1 MSLTRSSL
9 SAIRGKAVVVA
20 VAIATI
26 SLAMQ
31 AAPVEAATAPS
42 RIISLSPSAT
52 EILFGIGAGKQVIAV
67 DDNSDYPTNA
77 PHSKLSSF
85 TPNVE
90 AIAALHPD
98 LVILQSTA
106 TKASAVQAGL
116 KKLKIA
122 VYLETTPNTFD
133 QAYSEFTDLGA
144 LTGHVSRA
152 KVQIAVMKSKISSII
167 ARAKKLTGVSIY
179 HELDNTLYSAT
190 SSTFIGSVYK
200 SFGVT
205 NIADAAATAD
215 SGGYPQLTSEYVVSA
230 NPTVIFLDDGAYG
243 ESPTTV
249 AARAG
254 WSGLSAVTQKHIVVI
269 PLDIA
274 DRWGPRLVDLY
285 TFIANSLATV
295 ASK

>member
-1 MSLTRSSL
+1 MFQALTPTTRF
-9 SAIRGKAVVVA
+9 KAA
-20 VAIATI
+20 LGAIALV
-26 SLAMQ
+26 SAGLLAVQAVPAQ
-31 AAPVEAATAPS
+31 AATPS

-67 DDNSDYPTNA
+67 DDNSDFPANA

-106 TKASAVQAGL
+106 TKATAVEAGL

-122 VYLETTPNTFD
+122 VYVETTPNTID

-152 KVQIAVMKSKISSII
+152 KVQIAVMKSKISSIL
-167 ARAKKLTGVSIY
+167 ARAKKLTNASIY

-190 SSTFIGSVYK
+190 STTFIGSVYK
-200 SFGVT
+200 NFGVT

-243 ESPTTV
+243 ESAATV
-249 AARAG
+249 SARAG
-254 WSGLSAVTQKHIVVI
+254 WAGLNAVVQKRIVVL

-285 TFIANSLATV
+285 AFIANALANNPT
-295 ASK
+295 K